1 MVLIKPFPVPTEGIK
16 LQLAGIEA
24 FVDNEVHGK
33 GNLFV
38 TEANIAWVRSDSGD
52 GFKIAYKKMTLHAI
66 SRDPG
71 VHSKACLY
79 IMINGNTLDEDDN
92 FEVECPPEIEDGDE
106 EMTEIRFVPDDESV
120 IDEMYKAVQD
130 CSLLHPDPS
139 SDLSNEEEDPDE
151 MFEGF
156 PAGHAA
162 DNPQDEMGEEEE
174 DIDEEEDEEAE
185 RLEQFMRMQLHF
197 GNSSNGGNEN
207 GNDNGDGSPRLSFVP
222 EPGQFDDN

>member
-1 MVLIKPFPVPTEGIK
+1 MVLIRPFPVPTEGIK
-16 LQLAGIEA
+16 LQLAGVEA

-92 FEVECPPEIEDGDE
+92 FEVESPAEVEDGEE
-106 EMTEIRFVPDDESV
+106 EMTEIRFVPEDESAL
-120 IDEMYKAVQD
+120 DEMYKAVQD

-139 SDLSNEEEDPDE
+139 SDLSNEDPDE

-156 PAGHAA
+156 PAGNG
-162 DNPQDEMGEEEE
+162 DGNPQDE
-174 DIDEEEDEEAE
+174 IAEEDEDFDEDAE

-197 GNSSNGGNEN
+197 GNSRNGGSDNED
-207 GNDNGDGSPRLSFVP
+207 DNIGGGSPSLSFVP
-222 EPGQFDDN
+222 QPGQFDDI